1 MAGRDI
7 DGNWYSRKF
16 TSPDAADRYL
26 RKLGNPLER
35 IRHGHEV
42 ELLSRFV
49 AGSVFDCSIATGRL
63 IGELPKVRSFTGMDY
78 SEEFLSYLRRRHPE
92 VTTIHGDLRKGV
104 PQPDDRYD
112 VALCLRTLSAL
123 GHVERII
130 AEMARITR
138 PGGLVVFDYGASLR
152 KFTTTAGN
160 TVLDAENPEAA
171 IRAAGLTATRRMPLD
186 GVIVRVKRLPALFR
200 LLSRLAATKGVYRTL
215 CRIERLSVSLR
226 NDRYLYI
233 ARVPE

>member
-1 MAGRDI
+1 MAARDI
-7 DGNWYSRKF
+7 AGDWYSRKF
-16 TSPDAADRYL
+16 TSPDATDRYL

-42 ELLSRFV
+42 ELLNRFV

-78 SEEFLSYLRRRHPE
+78 SEEFLSYLRWRHPE
-92 VTTIHGDLRKGV
+92 VPIMHGDLRKGV
-104 PQPDDRYD
+104 RQPDDRYD

-123 GHVERII
+123 GHVDRII

-152 KFTTTAGN
+152 KYRTAAGD

-171 IRAAGLTATRRMPLD
+171 IRAAGLKAIRRLPLD
-186 GVIVRVKRLPALFR
+186 GMIVGIKRLPALFR